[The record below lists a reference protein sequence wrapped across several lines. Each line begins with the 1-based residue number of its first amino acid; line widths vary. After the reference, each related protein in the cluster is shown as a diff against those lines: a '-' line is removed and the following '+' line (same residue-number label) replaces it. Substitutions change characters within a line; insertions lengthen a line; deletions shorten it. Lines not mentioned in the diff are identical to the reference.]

1 MKVEKKQ
8 MLYDIIIEEIEKG
21 DLDKD
26 LKLILTKKLNI
37 QNANQELKRRRKNV

>member
-1 MKVEKKQ
+1 